1 MPPKAKAPSSIIC
14 LREPHFT
21 DLKGNKWR
29 HAMQID
35 FEGGAEWVS
44 SIEWEDGCGAG
55 WFEYPL
61 LLLSIM
67 AKLSAHS
74 RQAFSLTRTVTP
86 YICMP
91 CVKICNKGKLEE
103 SWGWEHA
110 QDVNYYFGS
119 VFYINVSFPFFSHQE
134 MIRLGWLSSPR
145 SKTTERS
152 CFAEWITH
160 LSKIPL
166 SKTPLSSMS
175 IVSSAGYMTIFF
187 WGYIL
192 RDNWF
197 KPIRL
202 RDDWAQYG
210 PLIKSLSLSN

>member
-1 MPPKAKAPSSIIC
+1 MDGWKTNEAKASSSIIC
-14 LREPHFT
+14 LREPHYWLRGKQVAT
-21 DLKGNKWR
+21 R
-29 HAMQID
+29 HANRLQGR
-35 FEGGAEWVS
+35 GGGSELDRVGGRVRRGVIWRSMITSVS
-44 SIEWEDGCGAG
+44 YGHAVCSFTSG
-55 WFEYPL
+55 FL
-61 LLLSIM
+61 M
-67 AKLSAHS
+67 
-74 RQAFSLTRTVTP
+74 TRTVTP

-160 LSKIPL
+160 LSKILL

-175 IVSSAGYMTIFF
+175 IVSSADYMTIFF
-187 WGYIL
+187 LGCIYT
-192 RDNWF
+192 
-197 KPIRL
+197 
-202 RDDWAQYG
+202 
-210 PLIKSLSLSN
+210 

>member
-1 MPPKAKAPSSIIC
+1 MPPKAKASSSIIC

-21 DLKGNKWR
+21 DLEGNKWR

-55 WFEYPL
+55 WFEDPL

-110 QDVNYYFGS
+110 QDVNCFFGS
-119 VFYINVSFPFFSHQE
+119 VFYINVSFPFFQ
-134 MIRLGWLSSPR
+134 SPR
-145 SKTTERS
+145 NDSSRLALVPEIEDHGKELLCRVDN
-152 CFAEWITH
+152 
-160 LSKIPL
+160 PL
-166 SKTPLSSMS
+166 IEDSAIEDS
-175 IVSSAGYMTIFF
+175 IV
-187 WGYIL
+187 L
-192 RDNWF
+192 DVHCE
-197 KPIRL
+197 
-202 RDDWAQYG
+202 
-210 PLIKSLSLSN
+210 